1 MTTCIIKK
9 HFGGHTIDFVG
20 EAIPVI
26 DSNSKRLV
34 GVVSEADL
42 FSAYSG
48 ITQKV
53 REIET
58 A

>member
-1 MTTCIIKK
+1 MKIA
-9 HFGGHTIDFVG
+9 IDFVG

-26 DSNSKRLV
+26 DPNNQQLV

-42 FSAYSG
+42 FQAYSS
-48 ITQKV
+48 ITQRV